1 MCTLN
6 SVGVGSGGDSGNLVL
21 VETPGFVNSEKTL
34 WSMVIMF

>member
-6 SVGVGSGGDSGNLVL
+6 SVGVGSGGDSGNLEL